1 MTPRDIILASVR
13 KNLPQPAVPLPEN
26 AESDQKGTVS
36 GLGYKQHLTNLPEV
50 QRLSHLGEPI
60 LGYFRRELEAMGGRS
75 FEVADATAAQ
85 AKVAELF
92 PTAKV
97 ICSAVP
103 EVTGTKG
110 VEAVSDPHD
119 LNDVDVGVVRSR
131 IGVAEAG
138 AVWLTEADLVV
149 NALGVLSQHL
159 VVLLDPAA
167 IVETMHDAYSRID
180 LSASSYGVFMAGPS
194 ATGDIEG
201 VIIHGA
207 QGARSMTVVLL
218 APKPFEG

>member
-1 MTPRDIILASVR
+1 MSSRDIILASVR
-13 KNLPQPAVPLPEN
+13 NNLPQPAVPLPEN
-26 AESDQKGTVS
+26 IEIDQKGTGS
-36 GLGYKQHLTNLPEV
+36 ELGYKQPLTNLPEV
-50 QRLSHLGEPI
+50 QRSSHVGEAI

-75 FEVADATAAQ
+75 FEVADATAAK

-97 ICSAVP
+97 ICSAIP
-103 EVTGTKG
+103 EVPGTKNL
-110 VEAVSDPHD
+110 EAALDPHD

-131 IGVAEAG
+131 LGVAEAG

-159 VVLLDPAA
+159 IVLLDPAA
-167 IVETMHDAYSRID
+167 IVETMHDAYGRID
-180 LSASSYGVFMAGPS
+180 LTASSYGVFMAGPS

-207 QGARSMTVVLL
+207 QGARSMTVLLL
-218 APKPFEG
+218 ALKRFDG

>member
-1 MTPRDIILASVR
+1 MSPRDIILASVR
-13 KNLPQPAVPLPEN
+13 NNLPQPAVPLPEN
-26 AESDQKGTVS
+26 IEIDPKGTGL

-50 QRLSHLGEPI
+50 QRLSHVGEPI
-60 LGYFRRELEAMGGRS
+60 LDHFRRELEAMGGRS

-85 AKVAELF
+85 AKMAELF

-97 ICSAVP
+97 ICSVVP
-103 EVTGTKG
+103 EVPGTKNI
-110 VEAVSDPHD
+110 EAANDPHD

-167 IVETMHDAYSRID
+167 IVETMHDAYGQIA
-180 LSASSYGVFMAGPS
+180 LTASSYGVFMAGPS

-207 QGARSMTVVLL
+207 QGARSMTVLLL
-218 APKPFEG
+218 APKRFDG